1 MMLPKKVGSFTL
13 MRKLD
18 ADGITESF
26 VAILDDPPGKQ
37 VVARRIVPSL
47 AADPDR
53 MAQIAHRVEELE
65 SVSNPCLAAVLGL
78 VHAEGEPYVF
88 EEWTDGMSLRGLIDA
103 CLTRSLTPPANV
115 FLHLATQLCNA
126 LEALHTAREGEPLL
140 HLGLS
145 PHSIVVGGDGRVTAA
160 RYGLVPAPLTG
171 SDESNV
177 RVAYL
182 APEQTHPD
190 PVLDPAT
197 DIFSLGVVLYEMSA
211 LEPLFDGSSPER
223 TIEQIRRAEITL
235 TDVRERVPGLDQV
248 LTRALSIHPRHRYQ
262 RAFVVREDLRGLMA
276 GYTFTEIDRTANE
289 FLAPL
294 VRGRRD
300 RGSAE
305 DVVPPPDLPAG
316 GSIEMLLGRTNALD
330 PADAETALDAAPLLD
345 QQPTVL
351 RQELAATPG
360 GTADQAASFGRRT
373 PGGWLD
379 HDATTVLQHGRSGA
393 RARRKRPSRE
403 PARSRLSSIPPTWAP
418 FAAAGA
424 AVAAVLLMFM
434 CAGIATTSLLVWSG
448 QPT

>member
-47 AADPDR
+47 ASDPAR
-53 MAQIAHRVEELE
+53 MARIIARVQELE
-65 SVSNPCLAAVLGL
+65 PIRHPCLAAVLGL
-78 VHAEGEPYVF
+78 VHAEGEPYVL
-88 EEWTDGMSLRGLIDA
+88 EEWTDGMPLRGLIDA
-103 CLTRSLTPPANV
+103 CQKGSLSPPANV
-115 FLHLATQLCNA
+115 YLHLATQLCNA
-126 LEALHTAREGEPLL
+126 LEALHTAREGQPLL

-145 PHSIVVGGDGRVTAA
+145 PSSIVVGADGRVTVA

-171 SDESNV
+171 SDEGDV

-190 PVLDPAT
+190 PTLDPAA
-197 DIFSLGVVLYEMSA
+197 DIFALGVVLYELST
-211 LEPLFDGSSPER
+211 LEPLFEGSSPER

-248 LTRALSIHPRHRYQ
+248 LQRALSVHPRHRYQ

-276 GYTFTEIDRTANE
+276 GYTFTEIDRMARE

-300 RGSAE
+300 RGSVDE
-305 DVVPPPDLPAG
+305 LVPPPDLPPG
-316 GSIEMLLGRTNALD
+316 G
-330 PADAETALDAAPLLD
+330 PADMFSDDADTHVDPRPLLD

-351 RQELAATPG
+351 QTELAETPLSG
-360 GTADQAASFGRRT
+360 PELMASYGRRPT
-373 PGGWLD
+373 ASWID
-379 HDATTVLQHGRSGA
+379 HEATTVLQQGRAHPPTFPMRSAG
-393 RARRKRPSRE
+393 
-403 PARSRLSSIPPTWAP
+403 ARSRALSIPPPTWAP

-434 CAGIATTSLLVWSG
+434 CAGFATTSLIVWSG